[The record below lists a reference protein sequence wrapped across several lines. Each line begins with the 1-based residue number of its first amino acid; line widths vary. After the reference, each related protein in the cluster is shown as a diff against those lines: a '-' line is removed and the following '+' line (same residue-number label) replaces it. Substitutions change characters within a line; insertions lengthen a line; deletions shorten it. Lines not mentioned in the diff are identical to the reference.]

1 MLNADLKSTAP
12 VHEWPMGGSE
22 MAERIRHHDWPSSPL
37 GDPAQWPEQLR
48 ATVQL
53 VLDSTEPACI
63 LWTAAG
69 FHVYNDAYRA
79 ILDTRHP
86 GALGQSFA
94 QVWPEA
100 EITADTRHADVLTT
114 GKAAVIE
121 NHSHIAL
128 GARGPRESYFTV
140 YMTPIRGQDGAVE
153 GVLRRLIDTT
163 ELTEAQRKLR
173 NAVSRLDEHQAG
185 LILQL
190 ALSDAISEESWR
202 QRTQAR
208 TELQDR
214 EERLRLATVAGRLA
228 TWDWDVS
235 TGKVVWS
242 DQMYAMHGYSPDE
255 VEPSF
260 GAWAQRVHAD
270 DLPGLLQVL
279 ESAMER
285 RQEFVHRFRLVHPD
299 GSTHWCSARG
309 RYFQN
314 EPGGTL
320 RMLAVA
326 QDVTDEQRAQQ
337 RLRDVEMRQRALI
350 EGVPQLI
357 WRADT
362 CGNWTWSSP
371 QWETYTGLTLDE
383 SLGEGWL
390 AGVHPDDRGRA
401 REAWRNAAASG
412 VFDVEYR
419 IGPSGAGP
427 YRWFQTRA
435 TPIRNEENGVIEWL
449 GTSTD
454 VDELRRARERH
465 KLLVAELQHRT
476 RNLLGVIRSLA
487 IMTARESRDL
497 HAFQAQFGE
506 RLDALSRAQGLL
518 SRSDDDPITLEALL
532 RVELEALGTSRFVS
546 QVTLQG
552 PEVRI
557 RSSVVQTLALALHEL
572 ATNALKHGAL
582 RSPDGQLAVSWS
594 VRTQPDANLLQLHWR
609 ETGTAPPAGP
619 RIHSGYGREL
629 LEQMLPYVLD
639 AKTVYQV
646 TPSGA
651 RCTIELPVGVDAT
664 TGLARIGAAQ

>member
-1 MLNADLKSTAP
+1 MLNAEPKSTATVP
-12 VHEWPMGGSE
+12 EWPLGGSE
-22 MAERIRHHDWPSSPL
+22 MAGRIRHHDWASSPL
-37 GDPAQWPEQLR
+37 GAPGGWPEHLR
-48 ATVQL
+48 AAVQL
-53 VLDSTEPACI
+53 ILDSTEPTCI

-69 FHVYNDAYRA
+69 FHLYNDAYRA

-86 GALGQSFA
+86 SALGRSFA

-100 EITADTRHADVLTT
+100 EGLADARHTDVLTSGT
-114 GKAAVIE
+114 AGVIE
-121 NHSHIAL
+121 NCPYIVL
-128 GARGPRESYFTV
+128 DTRGPRERYFTV
-140 YMTPIRGQDGAVE
+140 YVTPIRGPDAAVD

-163 ELTEAQRKLR
+163 ELTETQRKLR
-173 NAVSRLDEHQAG
+173 TVVSKLDEQQAG
-185 LILQL
+185 LIMQL
-190 ALSDAISEESWR
+190 ALSDAISDESWR
-202 QRTQAR
+202 QRTRAR

-228 TWDWDVS
+228 TWDWDVN

-285 RQEFVHRFRLVHPD
+285 REEFVHRFRLVHPD

-326 QDVTDEQRAQQ
+326 QDVTEEQRAQQ
-337 RLRDVEMRQRALI
+337 RLRDIEMRQRALI

-357 WRADT
+357 WRANS
-362 CGNWTWSSP
+362 CGAWTWSSR
-371 QWETYTGLTLDE
+371 QWETYTGLSFNE
-383 SLGEGWL
+383 SLGDGWL
-390 AGVHPDDRGRA
+390 ARVHPDDRERA
-401 REAWRNAAASG
+401 REAWRNAETAG

-419 IGPSGAGP
+419 IGRSGMGP

-435 TPIRNEENGVIEWL
+435 TPIRHEENGVIEWL

-454 VDELRRARERH
+454 VDELRQARERQ

-476 RNLLGVIRSLA
+476 RNLLGVIKSLA
-487 IMTARESRDL
+487 AMTARESRDL
-497 HAFQAQFGE
+497 PAFKAQFGE
-506 RLDALSRAQGLL
+506 RLGALSRAQGLL
-518 SRSDDDPITLEALL
+518 SRSDEEPITLEALL

-546 QVTLQG
+546 QITLEG

-557 RSSVVQTLALALHEL
+557 RSSVVQTVALAIHEL

-582 RSPDGQLAVSWS
+582 RSTAGRLTVSWS
-594 VRTQPDANLLQLHWR
+594 LRTQKDGNTLQLHWQ
-609 ETGTAPPAGP
+609 ETGEAAPANP
-619 RIHSGYGREL
+619 RSHSGYGREL

-639 AKTVYQV
+639 AKTDYQI
-646 TPSGA
+646 TSLGA